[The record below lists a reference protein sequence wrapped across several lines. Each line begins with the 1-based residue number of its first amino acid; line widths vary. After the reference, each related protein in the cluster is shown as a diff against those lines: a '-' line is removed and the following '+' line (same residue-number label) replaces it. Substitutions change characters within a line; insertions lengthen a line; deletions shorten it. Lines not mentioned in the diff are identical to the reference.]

1 MTIIMRTQL
10 EAMIHAFYAMRPAQL
25 TIQAKGT
32 QVLARTNP
40 QYPRKTCIQNP
51 ATLDLTTTWRQIP
64 PITGPHPLRP
74 TMASLLPPLWPN
86 LRCKIALV
94 AVPI

>member
-1 MTIIMRTQL
+1 MTITTRTQL
-10 EAMIHAFYAMRPAQL
+10 EDMIHECYAMRPARL

-51 ATLDLTTTWRQIP
+51 ATLDLT
-64 PITGPHPLRP
+64 IT
-74 TMASLLPPLWPN
+74 
-86 LRCKIALV
+86 
-94 AVPI
+94 